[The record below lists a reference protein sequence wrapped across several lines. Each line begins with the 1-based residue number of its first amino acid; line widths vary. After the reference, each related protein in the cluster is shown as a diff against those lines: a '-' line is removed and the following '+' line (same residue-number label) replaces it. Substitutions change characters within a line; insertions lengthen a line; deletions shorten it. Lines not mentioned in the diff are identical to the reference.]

1 MKSAI
6 FGMGDSGL
14 LVAVTTTLTR
24 VAGAEVGQHVV
35 IVVVTVVNVVVVVEV
50 VVVVVVQTLSKNK
63 ELRARNILYL
73 LTTLSHPHDNHLQL
87 DTVYVACGERCDLS
101 EP

>member
-14 LVAVTTTLTR
+14 LGAVTTTLTR

-35 IVVVTVVNVVVVVEV
+35 IVVVTVVKVVVVVEV
-50 VVVVVVQTLSKNK
+50 VVVVVIVQSKNK

-87 DTVYVACGERCDLS
+87 DTVYVACGERCDPS
-101 EP
+101 EL